1 MQKHKRSLLPKQKPQ
16 TRSPHKCVLP
26 IRHRQKIYHYVKM
39 MSMKGKTGVLL
50 ILIML
55 SAAITACGKDAN
67 DQQQIIITTGFE
79 EDELFFI
86 GDNKCYM
93 PEARLYIRTLETS
106 YEDMFGTEIMSRELN
121 GINVSDKL
129 TGLALSR
136 LAQVKAMNLLA
147 AERGLTLTEREEEKC
162 VQAADRYMRSLSE
175 ADIRDLDID
184 YDMLLH
190 MFEEYALA
198 DKVYNDITGD
208 INPEISDD
216 EARTITVKV
225 IAVDGKDQAEALQ
238 IANMIYS
245 QVSDGRDLD
254 AAADEYE
261 EATVSKYSFGKDT
274 DEFPEDFVDTCFKL
288 AADEISTPIMKDNTA
303 YIVQCI
309 SSFEQ
314 EDTDANKLRIIAKR
328 KSEAF
333 DQVYNDFVSGL
344 YSNFNDTLWD
354 DQMFLDRRLDSTDD
368 FFRVY
373 EDVFSL
379 L

>member
-1 MQKHKRSLLPKQKPQ
+1 
-16 TRSPHKCVLP
+16 
-26 IRHRQKIYHYVKM
+26 M

-50 ILIML
+50 ILIMFA
-55 SAAITACGKDAN
+55 AAITACGKDAN

>member
-1 MQKHKRSLLPKQKPQ
+1 
-16 TRSPHKCVLP
+16 
-26 IRHRQKIYHYVKM
+26 
-39 MSMKGKTGVLL
+39 
-50 ILIML
+50 
-55 SAAITACGKDAN
+55 
-67 DQQQIIITTGFE
+67 
-79 EDELFFI
+79 
-86 GDNKCYM
+86 
-93 PEARLYIRTLETS
+93 
-106 YEDMFGTEIMSRELN
+106 
-121 GINVSDKL
+121 
-129 TGLALSR
+129 
-136 LAQVKAMNLLA
+136 
-147 AERGLTLTEREEEKC
+147 
-162 VQAADRYMRSLSE
+162 ADRYMRSLSE

>member
-1 MQKHKRSLLPKQKPQ
+1 MMHMKR
-16 TRSPHKCVLP
+16 
-26 IRHRQKIYHYVKM
+26 
-39 MSMKGKTGVLL
+39 KTSVLL

-55 SAAITACGKDAN
+55 AAATAACGKDEN
-67 DQQQIIITTGFE
+67 DRQQIIITTGFE

-106 YEDMFGTEIMSRELN
+106 YEDTFGPAIVSREFD

-147 AERGLTLTEREEEKC
+147 VDRGLTLTEREEEKC

-175 ADIRDLDID
+175 ADLRDMDIG

-198 DKVYNDITGD
+198 AKVYNDITGD

-216 EARTITVKV
+216 EARTITVKMITV
-225 IAVDGKDQAEALQ
+225 EGRDQAEALQ

-245 QVSDGRDLD
+245 QISDGKDPD
-254 AAADEYE
+254 AAADEYD
-261 EATVSKYSFGKDT
+261 EASVSKHSFGKDT

-288 AADEISTPIMKDNTA
+288 AADEISTPIMKDNKA
-303 YIVQCI
+303 YIVKCI

-314 EDTDANKLRIIAKR
+314 EDTDANKLRLVAKR

-333 DQVYNDFVSGL
+333 DQVYNDFVSSL
-344 YSNFNDTLWD
+344 YSNFNDDLWAE
-354 DQMFLDRRLDSTDD
+354 QMFLDRRLDSTDD

>member
-1 MQKHKRSLLPKQKPQ
+1 
-16 TRSPHKCVLP
+16 
-26 IRHRQKIYHYVKM
+26 
-39 MSMKGKTGVLL
+39 MKGKTGVLL
-50 ILIML
+50 ILIIL
-55 SAAITACGKDAN
+55 AAAITACGKDAN

>member
-1 MQKHKRSLLPKQKPQ
+1 
-16 TRSPHKCVLP
+16 
-26 IRHRQKIYHYVKM
+26 
-39 MSMKGKTGVLL
+39 MKGKTGVLL
-50 ILIML
+50 ILIMFA
-55 SAAITACGKDAN
+55 AAITACGKDAN

-225 IAVDGKDQAEALQ
+225 IAIDGKDQAEALQ

>member
-1 MQKHKRSLLPKQKPQ
+1 
-16 TRSPHKCVLP
+16 
-26 IRHRQKIYHYVKM
+26 M

-245 QVSDGRDLD
+245 QVSDGIDLD

>member
-1 MQKHKRSLLPKQKPQ
+1 MQKHKKAFGRIS
-16 TRSPHKCVLP
+16 TFTSRGN
-26 IRHRQKIYHYVKM
+26 KM
-39 MSMKGKTGVLL
+39 MYMKRKICVLL

-55 SAAITACGKDAN
+55 AATVAACGKDES
-67 DQQQIIITTGFE
+67 DQQIILTTGFE

-86 GDNKCYM
+86 GNNKCYM

-106 YEDMFGTEIMSRELN
+106 YEDMFGTEIMDRELH

-147 AERGLTLTEREEEKC
+147 ADRGLYLTEREEEKC

-175 ADIRDLDID
+175 ADLRDLDID

-190 MFEEYALA
+190 MFQEYALA

-225 IAVDGKDQAEALQ
+225 VAVDGRDQAEALQ

-245 QVSDGRDLD
+245 QISDGKDLD

-261 EATVSKYSFGKDT
+261 EATVSKHSFGKDT
-274 DEFPEDFVDTCFKL
+274 DEFPEDFVDTCFRL

-314 EDTDANKLRIIAKR
+314 EDTDANKLRLVAKR

-344 YSNFNDTLWD
+344 YSNFNDDLWAE
-354 DQMFLDRRLDSTDD
+354 QMFLDRRLDSTDD

>member
-1 MQKHKRSLLPKQKPQ
+1 
-16 TRSPHKCVLP
+16 
-26 IRHRQKIYHYVKM
+26 
-39 MSMKGKTGVLL
+39 MKGKTGVLL

-55 SAAITACGKDAN
+55 AAAITACGKDAN

>member
-1 MQKHKRSLLPKQKPQ
+1 
-16 TRSPHKCVLP
+16 
-26 IRHRQKIYHYVKM
+26 
-39 MSMKGKTGVLL
+39 MKGKTGVLL

-55 SAAITACGKDAN
+55 AATITACGKDAN

-245 QVSDGRDLD
+245 QVSDGIDLD

>member
-1 MQKHKRSLLPKQKPQ
+1 MKR
-16 TRSPHKCVLP
+16 
-26 IRHRQKIYHYVKM
+26 
-39 MSMKGKTGVLL
+39 KTGVLL

-303 YIVQCI
+303 YIAQCI

>member
-1 MQKHKRSLLPKQKPQ
+1 
-16 TRSPHKCVLP
+16 
-26 IRHRQKIYHYVKM
+26 
-39 MSMKGKTGVLL
+39 MKGKTGVLL

-55 SAAITACGKDAN
+55 AATITACGKDAN

>member
-1 MQKHKRSLLPKQKPQ
+1 
-16 TRSPHKCVLP
+16 
-26 IRHRQKIYHYVKM
+26 
-39 MSMKGKTGVLL
+39 MKGKTGVLL

-55 SAAITACGKDAN
+55 AAAITACGKDAN

-225 IAVDGKDQAEALQ
+225 LAIDGKDQAEALQ

>member
-1 MQKHKRSLLPKQKPQ
+1 
-16 TRSPHKCVLP
+16 
-26 IRHRQKIYHYVKM
+26 
-39 MSMKGKTGVLL
+39 MKGKTGVLL

-354 DQMFLDRRLDSTDD
+354 DQMFLDRKLDSTDD

>member
-1 MQKHKRSLLPKQKPQ
+1 
-16 TRSPHKCVLP
+16 
-26 IRHRQKIYHYVKM
+26 
-39 MSMKGKTGVLL
+39 MKGKTGVLL

>member
-1 MQKHKRSLLPKQKPQ
+1 
-16 TRSPHKCVLP
+16 
-26 IRHRQKIYHYVKM
+26 M